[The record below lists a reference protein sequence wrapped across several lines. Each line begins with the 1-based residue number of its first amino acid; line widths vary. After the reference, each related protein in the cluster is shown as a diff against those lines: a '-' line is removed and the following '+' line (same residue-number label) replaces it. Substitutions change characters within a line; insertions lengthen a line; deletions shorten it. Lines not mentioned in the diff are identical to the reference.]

1 MNGRMKTALLLAI
14 AVLAGCTD
22 SLPDIEGEQ
31 TITQGIYGQLA
42 NGCDT
47 RDCEDTPAAGI
58 PVFLMSSRP
67 TSETQTFDAMA
78 LSNARGLFELPTDTG
93 ARVLCRGY
101 YNDYVTEQRYYF
113 GPCIELEVPV
123 GTTRRDWYSGPGGGQ
138 WYPGENFFVPV
149 P

>member
-1 MNGRMKTALLLAI
+1 MYGRMKAHLLFVP

-22 SLPDIEGEQ
+22 ALPDIEGEQ

-47 RDCEDTPAAGI
+47 PDCEAAAADGI

-67 TSETQTFDAMA
+67 TADTQTFDDAVV
-78 LSNARGLFELPTDTG
+78 SNARGLFELSVEPGT
-93 ARVLCRGY
+93 RVLCRGY
-101 YNDYVTEQRYYF
+101 YNDYSTEQRYYF

-123 GTTRRDWYSGPGGGQ
+123 GTTRRDWFSGPGGGQ
-138 WYPGENFFVPV
+138 WYPGENFDVPV